1 MGESMKSYYSI
12 LEFASGE
19 TLFLGKMPL
28 LATEDGLALDAYDG
42 QKPIAGDG
50 TVPAVWVDGRPGVP
64 LPDGVDTADPF
75 QVAPMASFYERPYGT
90 LANIVDGEPET
101 VHVFTANTDDET
113 SLSDVDGAEY
123 YENVVGES
131 DDGTV
136 RHVERGYEWDDTAV
150 STDSDPAG
158 SEFNSANF
166 LIGFVDGQDM
176 HDPYAHLGVSA
187 TNDVLQAFH
196 DVLTELDG
204 TPLWTPEAYTI
215 DEHQTFEPSAVLNLD
230 YKLPSEA

>member
-1 MGESMKSYYSI
+1 MKSYYSI
-12 LEFASGE
+12 LELASDE

-28 LATEDGLALDAYDG
+28 LVTEDGVALDTYDG

-64 LPDGVDTADPF
+64 LPDGVDTTDPF

-90 LANIVDGEPET
+90 LADVVDGEPET
-101 VHVFTANTDDET
+101 VHVFTADTDDET
-113 SLSDVDGAEY
+113 PLSDVDGAEY
-123 YENVVGES
+123 YEKTTGES

-136 RHVERGYEWDDTAV
+136 RHVDRGYEWDNAAI
-150 STDSDPAG
+150 STDGETAS
-158 SEFNSANF
+158 SELSSANF

-187 TNDVLQAFH
+187 AEGVLQAFY
-196 DVLTELDG
+196 DVLTALDG
-204 TPLWTPEAYTI
+204 TPLWTPEAYTV
-215 DEHQTFEPSAVLNLD
+215 DEHQTFEASAVLNSD